1 VQQENGRTV
10 SVVGRLVVGTSG
22 SPGSLQALR
31 YAENLARAHNAVL
44 IPVIAWELP
53 GGDRAQRIGSSHELG
68 KACREIACRQLR
80 DALIAV
86 WGEVPGDPLVQ
97 PRVERGPAGWV
108 LVNLACQPDDVLV
121 VGAGRRGALARLAF
135 SKVSR
140 YCVARAGCPVV
151 AVPPPALARELSH
164 GRLAWAFRRRS
175 MTPERVLGDQGRPA
189 A

>member
-1 VQQENGRTV
+1 VFGV
-10 SVVGRLVVGTSG
+10 DRLIVGTSG

-31 YAENLARAHNAVL
+31 YGENLARAHHAVL

-53 GGDRAQRIGSSHELG
+53 GGDRAYRISGSHELG

-86 WGEVPGDPLVQ
+86 WGEVPDDPLVQ

-121 VGAGRRGALARLAF
+121 VGAGRREALGRSVF
-135 SKVSR
+135 SRVGR
-140 YCVARAGCPVV
+140 YCAARARCPVV
-151 AVPPPALARELSH
+151 AVPPPALARELYP
-164 GRLAWAFRRRS
+164 AMIAVPA
-175 MTPERVLGDQGRPA
+175 TRPRPRPR
-189 A
+189 